1 MSLKCDSFDDEFID
15 NANNIKNNIIT
26 LINFVIIVLHQLLQ
40 LNLALFKF

>member
-1 MSLKCDSFDDEFID
+1 MSLKCDSFDDKFID
-15 NANNIKNNIIT
+15 DANNIKNNIIT